1 MKPEGRSS
9 FKYRNTRC
17 LNCDYPLDVSD
28 KYCSNCAQLNS
39 NKKLSMRDF
48 FNEFFSS
55 FISYDSRL
63 RKTLHALI
71 FKPGTISKEYI
82 KGKRMQYANPFRFYL
97 SVSIVFFL
105 LYGLANK
112 MENINSINPLHQDV
126 EEDFT
131 LFGSSRDSL
140 SNDSDVVYSEATLDT
155 MNFANRTLEK
165 LTIYERHYREK
176 EINEI
181 DSALDDLK
189 HRKSLWNKWL
199 YKKSA
204 TSREL
209 FENPQALYD
218 YLFSKLPIIAFFFLP
233 VFTFSIWL
241 IYSKKK
247 YSYMEHLVFVF
258 HTQTMFF
265 FILLVPAI
273 IDMFSGLDL
282 SGFFVLFFM
291 FYIYK
296 ALRKFY
302 GQNRL
307 LTIIK
312 FVFLNVMFV
321 LLSSIGAVF
330 LLLGSV
336 ILI

>member
-9 FKYRNTRC
+9 FKYRNTKC

-39 NKKLSMRDF
+39 NKKLSIRDF
-48 FNEFFSS
+48 FSEFFSS

-63 RKTLHALI
+63 RKTLHSLI
-71 FKPGTISKEYI
+71 FKPGIISKEYI
-82 KGKRMQYANPFRFYL
+82 EGKRMQYANPFRFYL

-112 MENINSINPLHQDV
+112 LENINSINPLHQNIS
-126 EEDFT
+126 EDFT
-131 LFGSSRDSL
+131 LFGSSQDSVETS
-140 SNDSDVVYSEATLDT
+140 SNTFYSEDVLDT
-155 MNFANRTLEK
+155 MSFTDRTLEK
-165 LTIYERHYREK
+165 LTIYEKHYQDK
-176 EINEI
+176 KINAI
-181 DSALDDLK
+181 DSALTDLG
-189 HRKSLWNKWL
+189 HRQSAWNKWL

-204 TSREL
+204 TSRQL
-209 FENPQALYD
+209 FENPQALYE

-233 VFTFSIWL
+233 VFTFFIWL

-265 FILLVPAI
+265 FILLIPAI
-273 IDMFSGLDL
+273 IDMISGLDL

-302 GQNRL
+302 GQKRL

-312 FVFLNVMFV
+312 FVFLNVMFI

-330 LLLGSV
+330 LLLSSV